1 MEILNLSKRV
11 NRIASL
17 DGFRAISII
26 LVVFSHFRFL
36 DWFPSSM
43 YAFAKQCD
51 VGVNVFFVISG
62 FLITTLLLKE
72 QQKEKTIS
80 LKKFFIGRA
89 FRILPVFF
97 VYFMFICIYNYFV
110 DLEISK
116 TNFIHAI
123 TFTANFDQDRNWFL
137 GHFWT
142 LAVEQ
147 QFYLFWPLT
156 LLLFRKNLKMITLA
170 FIAYSCI
177 VRVIVYKFHLD
188 PTIFLHPFF
197 AVSDSI
203 LIGAFTA
210 ILYQEHPQHFA
221 KKIFNNYYLQVIAV
235 LLIIFFVNAS
245 ANGRFA
251 LISLPFGNTIIA
263 FAIMYLILSYIDIRT
278 NLVYKFLNAKLI
290 VHIGVLSYSIYIWQ
304 QFFFGKDY
312 ISFLGNFPLN
322 IVLIYLVSLA
332 SYYLLEKPLIGLRK
346 RYASIKLIP
355 S

>member
-1 MEILNLSKRV
+1 M
-11 NRIASL
+11 NRISSL
-17 DGFRAISII
+17 DGFRAISIL

-36 DWFPSSM
+36 DWFPSYLYS
-43 YAFAKQCD
+43 FAKQCD

-72 QQKEKTIS
+72 QQKKKDIS
-80 LKKFFIGRA
+80 LKNFFVGRV

-97 VYFMFICIYNYFV
+97 FYFLFICIYNCFV

-116 TNFIHAI
+116 ANFIHAI
-123 TFTANFDQDRNWFL
+123 TFTANFEPDRNWFI

-147 QFYLFWPLT
+147 QFYLFWPFT
-156 LLLFRKNLKMITLA
+156 LLLFRKKLKLITFVL
-170 FIAYSCI
+170 IAYSCI
-177 VRVIVYKFHLD
+177 VRVIVYKFNLD
-188 PTIFLHPFF
+188 PNVFLHPFF

-210 ILYQEHPQHFA
+210 ILYQEKPQFFA
-221 KKIFNNYYLQVIAV
+221 KKIFNNYTLQVIAV

-245 ANGRFA
+245 AHGKFA

-263 FAIMYLILSYIDIRT
+263 IAIMYLILSYIDKRT
-278 NLVYKFLNAKLI
+278 NLVYKFLNAKVMI
-290 VHIGVLSYSIYIWQ
+290 HIGVLSYSIYIWQ
-304 QFFFGKDY
+304 QFFFGQDR
-312 ISFLGNFPLN
+312 IFFLGVFPLN

-332 SYYLLEKPLIGLRK
+332 SYYLLEKPFINLRK
-346 RYASIKLIP
+346 KYTTIKVVTP
-355 S
+355 